1 MPLTNQKRFP
11 TPVEPG
17 SIDSTKDENTKSPV
31 LLSPKDVASRLGVC
45 SKTALSIMKE
55 LPHVSISK
63 DMYSGKNRIRITEKT
78 LVDFENGIITR
89 KRLRRTR

>member
-1 MPLTNQKRFP
+1 MPTTSQKCFP
-11 TPVEPG
+11 GPAESD
-17 SIDSTKDENTKSPV
+17 SIDSAKNVTTASPV

-63 DMYSGKNRIRITEKT
+63 DMYSGKNRIRITEKA